1 MPRFINKLNNTAMK
15 TKIKIVLFV
24 IGFLSWNAIESQTV
38 VKMDLPP
45 QAKEPLSVVVL
56 FDEEVPEGMPVVLGL
71 MGYKV
76 TGGIFPYTF
85 EWLQNG
91 VVVGNGD
98 VVVITPAKGD
108 RFELKATDKNRCYS
122 TTSFSMKVISRFKN
136 QNDDEYKIFPTIVTQ
151 GEINV
156 VIPELANPLTAN
168 VRIFDLKGVLHHQ
181 TEIAGSTTISFNIPD
196 GTYFVSVQ
204 TDAFH
209 KVEKIII
216 QH

>member
-1 MPRFINKLNNTAMK
+1 MK
-15 TKIKIVLFV
+15 TKIVLLV
-24 IGFLSWNAIESQTV
+24 IGFFSWIAMQSQTV

-76 TGGIFPYTF
+76 TGGIFPYTY

-91 VVVGNGD
+91 TMVGTTD

-108 RFELKATDKNRCYS
+108 RFELKAIDKNRCYS

-136 QNDDEYKIFPTIVTQ
+136 QNDDEYKIFPTIVNQ

-156 VIPELANPLTAN
+156 VMPETADPLIAN
-168 VRIFDLKGVLHHQ
+168 VRIFDLKGTLHYHSMI
-181 TEIAGSTTISFNIPD
+181 TGNTTLNFSLPAGTF
-196 GTYFVSVQ
+196 FVSLQ
-204 TDAFH
+204 TDEFH
-209 KVEKIII
+209 KVEKIIVKN
-216 QH
+216 